1 MRNDGKEGKL
11 ASYIFYE
18 KILKNESC
26 AAFSGDQDWPVGK
39 NMIFYR

>member
-26 AAFSGDQDWPVGK
+26 ADFYADQDWPAGK
-39 NMIFYR
+39 YMIFYQ

>member
-1 MRNDGKEGKL
+1 MIKIDGKEGKL

-26 AAFSGDQDWPVGK
+26 AD
-39 NMIFYR
+39 FYADHD